1 MTKFFVNQC
10 FDHWPGKTVT
20 ESDNNLF
27 CLLTMNH
34 HPVHIDRRYASD
46 QKHGQL
52 LVVGTYVLS
61 LVVGLSVKDL
71 SMHAIANLEYSEVK
85 HLSPTFVG
93 DTLYA
98 KSRVLDITSTNSGK
112 NLIAMFQTT
121 GYNDSSVDVIYFKR
135 KILLPHA
142 VGSID

>member
-1 MTKFFVNQC
+1 MTNFYVNQC

-34 HPVHIDRRYASD
+34 HPIHIDCHYASQ
-46 QKHGQL
+46 QKYGQL

-71 SMHAIANLEYSEVK
+71 SMSAIANLEYSEVK

-98 KSRVLDITSTNSGK
+98 KSRVLDLTPTNSGK
-112 NLIAMFQTT
+112 HLIATFQTT

-135 KILLPHA
+135 KILLPYG
-142 VGSID
+142 VRSID